1 MKNQISLAELKA
13 NLVTEEQK
21 RNDIIAQGAR
31 AYHLGIEQ
39 RNNPR
44 KLEGERKLW
53 DIGWTKAR
61 DQFTAL
67 LMRWKAIDRL

>member
-1 MKNQISLAELKA
+1 MKSISLQQLKA
-13 NLVTEEQK
+13 NLQTEEVK
-21 RNDIIAQGAR
+21 RHAILDQGAR
-31 AYHLGIEQ
+31 GYKLGIEQ

-61 DQFTAL
+61 DQFSEL
-67 LMRWKAIDRL
+67 LKRNGGDLR